1 LQNQRFGIWAEQY
14 IFNHRRKE
22 FGALD
27 LFGAGFANPFPLG
40 ATRANLLFQIQEM
53 KRLLFIPFTLILF
66 SCHKP
71 RSTMLENILESQC
84 FWDITEE
91 KKVFGGLNSCFRFLP
106 QGECYFYYY
115 IFYDKKRTDSVFIFD
130 HGDVVNLNKWS
141 ILGDSVLIARGTQYN
156 VLSYSNDSVV
166 IEAWHDTLILRKN
179 CKTNVA
185 K

>member
-1 LQNQRFGIWAEQY
+1 
-14 IFNHRRKE
+14 
-22 FGALD
+22 
-27 LFGAGFANPFPLG
+27 
-40 ATRANLLFQIQEM
+40 
-53 KRLLFIPFTLILF
+53 
-66 SCHKP
+66 
-71 RSTMLENILESQC
+71 MLENILESQC

-91 KKVFGGLNSCFRFLP
+91 KQVFGGLNSCFRFLP

-166 IEAWHDTLILRKN
+166 IEAWRDTLILRKN